1 MEVVDTHL
9 HLWDPSVLDYP
20 WLAGLGALEEPHRV
34 ERAAAAVPATASVV
48 VQAESRPD
56 QALAEVVWVEEQAA
70 AGRPLGV
77 DVVAVVAAAPVDS
90 PGLADHLDRLA
101 EHPLVTGVRRLLQA
115 EPAGAVVGEA
125 MADGLRLVGE
135 RGLTFDVCVRS
146 DQLDEVTE
154 LVRRAPGTRCVL
166 DHLGKPPLREPGSRE
181 SWARALETLAAA
193 SPDLV
198 LKLSGLGAEADPDG
212 PLAEQALWF
221 LRRGVEVF
229 GAGRCMIG
237 SDWPVSAQGRG
248 AGYDWTSWVALV
260 REACAGASTEEW
272 AAVSTGTA
280 RRTYLG
286 GAA

>member
-9 HLWDPSVLDYP
+9 HLWDPTVLDHP
-20 WLAGLGALEEPHRV
+20 WLAGRGALAEPHRV
-34 ERAAAAVPATASVV
+34 ERAAGAVPASASVA
-48 VQAESRPD
+48 VQADCRPEQSLD
-56 QALAEVVWVEEQAA
+56 EVVWLEEQAA
-70 AGRPLGV
+70 AGRALGV
-77 DVVAVVAAAPVDS
+77 HVVAVVAAAPVDG
-90 PGLADHLDRLA
+90 PGLEDHLDRLA
-101 EHPLVTGVRRLLQA
+101 GHPLVTGVRRILQDEA
-115 EPAGAVVGEA
+115 PGALAGGDLAS
-125 MADGLRLVGE
+125 GLRRVGE

-154 LVRRAPGTRCVL
+154 LLRRVPGTRCVL
-166 DHLGKPPLREPGSRE
+166 DHLGKPPLRDPASRE
-181 SWARALETLAAA
+181 VWSRSLEALADA

-198 LKLSGLGAEADPDG
+198 LKLSGLGAEAVPDG
-212 PLAEQALWF
+212 PLAEQARWF

-229 GAGRCMIG
+229 GAARCMIG

-248 AGYDWTSWVALV
+248 HGYDWTSWVALV
-260 REACAGASTEEW
+260 REACAGASDEEW